1 MEGKKQKASQIR
13 KKEIL
18 NAAKKVF
25 LRKGFADTVME
36 DIIVE
41 TSLSRGGVYYH
52 YKNKV
57 EILHDLMREG
67 MAYRVDKI
75 NEVLAEYSGELDAN
89 AVAHMIVDKVLDESE
104 LMSVYAI
111 YLQATKKNDDLKNL
125 FPILV
130 EESLKAAYIGVKVA
144 KKDGCEYLTNDFLIF
159 FMNTVILGC
168 EILDGARDSF
178 INNREFFIEII
189 KLFIDSYEKGK
200 IR

>member
-1 MEGKKQKASQIR
+1 MEGKKQKVSQIR

-18 NAAKKVF
+18 DAAKKVF

-89 AVAHMIVDKVLDESE
+89 SVAHMVVDKVLDESE

-111 YLQATKKNDDLKNL
+111 YLQATKNNDDLKNL

-130 EESLKAAYIGVKVA
+130 QETLEATYVGVKVV
-144 KKDGCEYLTNDFLIF
+144 KKCECEYLTNDFLIF

-178 INNREFFIEII
+178 INNREFFVETI

>member
-1 MEGKKQKASQIR
+1 MEGKKQKVSQIR

-18 NAAKKVF
+18 DAAKKVF

-111 YLQATKKNDDLKNL
+111 YLQVTKNNEDLKNL

-130 EESLKAAYIGVKVA
+130 EESLKATYIGVKVA